1 MFILTIVLK
10 LTYMIKSKSRV
21 SVPLLDL
28 CGILGV
34 IYGSQQRLPSDLST
48 STKYCNVVITVLK

>member
-10 LTYMIKSKSRV
+10 LTYMIKSKSPV

-34 IYGSQQRLPSDLST
+34 IYGSQQ
-48 STKYCNVVITVLK
+48 